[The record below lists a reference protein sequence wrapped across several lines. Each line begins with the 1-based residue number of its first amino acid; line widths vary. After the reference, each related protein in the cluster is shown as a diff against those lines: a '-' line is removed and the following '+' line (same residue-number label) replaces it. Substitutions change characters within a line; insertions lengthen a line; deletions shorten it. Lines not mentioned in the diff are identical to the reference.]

1 MLVAWGWRSHTNTMS
16 GYELNGS
23 CTVLFREARVASD
36 CIDLVAMRAVEG
48 DDEVCRG
55 FEGCACFVFRQEG
68 MEIST
73 KTIAKE
79 EEAGETTDG
88 GGMNGTLI
96 VNGEFEAGE
105 VGVYAGAG
113 GD

>member
-1 MLVAWGWRSHTNTMS
+1 
-16 GYELNGS
+16 
-23 CTVLFREARVASD
+23 
-36 CIDLVAMRAVEG
+36 MRAVEG

-55 FEGCACFVFRQEG
+55 LEGCACFVFHQEG

-73 KTIAKE
+73 ETIAKE

-105 VGVYAGAG
+105 VGVYACAG